1 MNPSITPTITP
12 SKTTR
17 QNLSPLLPLL
27 AGLALSLTLFSS
39 STTLAQPA
47 ANNDTTKPALQPPN
61 ASPNNIPITRITLYR
76 SGVGHFQRQ
85 GSVIGNAQLSLK
97 FDANQI
103 NDVLKSLQI
112 VDFGGRVASVS
123 YPSKDP
129 LSRRLSSFSL
139 QISDNPSLPSLLE
152 RLRGSPVTLSTFEGP
167 VSGSVIS
174 VETRDMPQ
182 SQGANEK
189 PVIVKTPVVNLLT
202 STGIR
207 SVQIPQVTNFVIAD
221 KNLADELNRAL
232 AALAESRAER
242 TKTVD
247 VSLASDSATSRQVAM
262 TYVHETPVWKTSYRL
277 VLPDTIDPVAKP
289 TGGKPASTGTLQGWA
304 IVENTTDQDWSNV
317 RLSLVSGRPVS
328 FRMDLYEPLYVFRPE
343 IPVPTVPGVMPRA
356 YEGGLQP
363 AVTGRPASPAPSA
376 MPGDPRGGGFE
387 KNKRDEAKPGAKLR
401 MGTGGPGGE
410 AAEMDGSGLSSADL
424 ADYGHRAQARAG
436 EVGET
441 FQFELE
447 NPVTIERQRSAMIPL
462 LSANIDARR
471 VSIYNPNDRADH
483 PMRGVQI
490 TNTSGMQLLPGPL
503 SVVDAGAYTGDAQIN
518 QISPGDKRLLAYA
531 VDLDVAVTTE
541 PLNQYNISKLRIVKG
556 SFEQTVSTIEGV
568 KYTFANKDLK
578 RPRQIILEH
587 PRLDGYTLKSDI
599 KPEEETQTLRR
610 FAVAVDAG
618 KQQTVEIRQE
628 RIDSQ
633 LIGLASY
640 DTETMTQF
648 RQQGKISE
656 AVMTAWRELAK
667 KQAAIN
673 TMENQK
679 NEFNQQIN
687 TLRADQTRIT
697 QVMSPLD
704 RNSKT
709 YTNFLDKLNK
719 QESQIDQ
726 LITQVE
732 KLTQQIQTARTDL
745 DNTIANLNVE

>member
-1 MNPSITPTITP
+1 MNTRTTPRP
-12 SKTTR
+12 A
-17 QNLSPLLPLL
+17 LLPLL
-27 AGLALSLTLFSS
+27 AGLALSLALFSPAS
-39 STTLAQPA
+39 SLAQSQPA
-47 ANNDTTKPALQPPN
+47 ADSTKPALQPAN
-61 ASPNNIPITRITLYR
+61 AAAPNNIPITRITLYR

-139 QISDNPSLPSLLE
+139 QISDNPSLPTLLE
-152 RLRGSPVTLSTFEGP
+152 RLRGSPVTLTTFDGP
-167 VSGSVIS
+167 ISGSVIS
-174 VETRDMPQ
+174 VETRDIPQ

-189 PVIVKTPVVNLLT
+189 PAIVKTPVVNLLT

-207 SVQIPQVTNFVIAD
+207 SVQVPQITNFTIAD

-247 VSLASDSATSRQVAM
+247 VSLASDGGTPRQVAM

-289 TGGKPASTGTLQGWA
+289 NSAAKPSATGTLQGWA

-356 YEGGLQP
+356 YEGGLE
-363 AVTGRPASPAPSA
+363 AAAIVGRPTTAAAPPASA
-376 MPGDPRGGGFE
+376 MPGNPRGLREETKAKRADPRSGGQGSPFR
-387 KNKRDEAKPGAKLR
+387 NNQ
-401 MGTGGPGGE
+401 GPGGE
-410 AAEMDGSGLSSADL
+410 SGEMDGSGGLSSADL
-424 ADYGHRAQARAG
+424 ADYGHHAQARAG

-471 VSIYNPNDRADH
+471 VSIYNPADRADH

-503 SVVDAGAYTGDAQIN
+503 SVVDAGSYTGDAQIN

-587 PRLDGYTLKSDI
+587 PRLDGYTLKSDL

-610 FAVAVDAG
+610 FAVAVEAG
-618 KQQTVEIRQE
+618 KQQSVEIRQE

-633 LIGLASY
+633 LIALASY
-640 DTETMTQF
+640 DTETITQF

-667 KQAAIN
+667 KQAAIT

-679 NEFNQQIN
+679 NEFNQQVA

-726 LITQVE
+726 LISQVE

-745 DNTIANLNVE
+745 DTTIANLNVE

>member
-1 MNPSITPTITP
+1 
-12 SKTTR
+12 
-17 QNLSPLLPLL
+17 
-27 AGLALSLTLFSS
+27 
-39 STTLAQPA
+39 
-47 ANNDTTKPALQPPN
+47 
-61 ASPNNIPITRITLYR
+61 
-76 SGVGHFQRQ
+76 
-85 GSVIGNAQLSLK
+85 
-97 FDANQI
+97 
-103 NDVLKSLQI
+103 
-112 VDFGGRVASVS
+112 
-123 YPSKDP
+123 
-129 LSRRLSSFSL
+129 
-139 QISDNPSLPSLLE
+139 
-152 RLRGSPVTLSTFEGP
+152 
-167 VSGSVIS
+167 
-174 VETRDMPQ
+174 
-182 SQGANEK
+182 
-189 PVIVKTPVVNLLT
+189 
-202 STGIR
+202 
-207 SVQIPQVTNFVIAD
+207 
-221 KNLADELNRAL
+221 
-232 AALAESRAER
+232 
-242 TKTVD
+242 
-247 VSLASDSATSRQVAM
+247 
-262 TYVHETPVWKTSYRL
+262 
-277 VLPDTIDPVAKP
+277 
-289 TGGKPASTGTLQGWA
+289 
-304 IVENTTDQDWSNV
+304 
-317 RLSLVSGRPVS
+317 
-328 FRMDLYEPLYVFRPE
+328 
-343 IPVPTVPGVMPRA
+343 
-356 YEGGLQP
+356 
-363 AVTGRPASPAPSA
+363 
-376 MPGDPRGGGFE
+376 
-387 KNKRDEAKPGAKLR
+387 
-401 MGTGGPGGE
+401 
-410 AAEMDGSGLSSADL
+410 
-424 ADYGHRAQARAG
+424 
-436 EVGET
+436 
-441 FQFELE
+441 
-447 NPVTIERQRSAMIPL
+447 
-462 LSANIDARR
+462 
-471 VSIYNPNDRADH
+471 
-483 PMRGVQI
+483 
-490 TNTSGMQLLPGPL
+490 MQLLPGPL

>member
-1 MNPSITPTITP
+1 
-12 SKTTR
+12 
-17 QNLSPLLPLL
+17 
-27 AGLALSLTLFSS
+27 LSLTLFSS
-39 STTLAQPA
+39 SSSLAQSQPA
-47 ANNDTTKPALQPPN
+47 PDSTKPALQPPAAN
-61 ASPNNIPITRITLYR
+61 ANNIPITRITLYR

-139 QISDNPSLPSLLE
+139 QISDNPSLPTLLE

-167 VSGSVIS
+167 ISGSVIS
-174 VETRDMPQ
+174 VESRDIPQ

-189 PVIVKTPVVNLLT
+189 PAIVKTPVVNLLT

-207 SVQIPQVTNFVIAD
+207 SVQIPQIVNFSIAD

-247 VSLASDSATSRQVAM
+247 VSLASDGGTPRQVAM

-277 VLPDTIDPVAKP
+277 VLPDAIDPVAKP
-289 TGGKPASTGTLQGWA
+289 TGPKPAATGTLQGWA

-363 AVTGRPASPAPSA
+363 AITGRPSSPPAPA
-376 MPGDPRGGGFE
+376 ATPGDPRGMGVE
-387 KNKRDEAKPGAKLR
+387 SAKRMEAKPGAKLR
-401 MGTGGPGGE
+401 AGTGGGANSGPGGE
-410 AAEMDGSGLSSADL
+410 GGDFDASAGLSSADI

-471 VSIYNPNDRADH
+471 VSIYNPADRADH

-587 PRLDGYTLKSDI
+587 PRLDGYTLKSDL

-610 FAVAVDAG
+610 FAVAVEAG
-618 KQQTVEIRQE
+618 KQQSVEIRQE

-633 LIGLASY
+633 TIALASY
-640 DTETMTQF
+640 DTETITQF

-667 KQAAIN
+667 KQAAIT
-673 TMENQK
+673 TMESQK

-687 TLRADQTRIT
+687 SLRADQTRIT

-726 LITQVE
+726 LVSQVE

-745 DNTIANLNVE
+745 DTTIANLNVE